1 MSTIDHIRNFA
12 IIAHIDH
19 GKSTIADRI
28 IHSCGGLSEREMK
41 AQVLDSMDIERER
54 GITIKAQTVK
64 LKYKSKDGKDYILNI
79 IDTPGHVDFSYEV
92 SRALIACDGA
102 LLLVDGTQGVQAQ
115 TFAHS
120 YAAIEAGLDIIPVIN
135 KVDSID
141 VDIENVSKQIFNLI
155 GAREDEIFKISAK
168 SGLGVDSL
176 INQIPDLISSPV
188 TKADN
193 TNALIFDSYFD
204 PYRGVIASVRVF
216 GGEIKT
222 NSKLKLINS
231 KFDFDASEIGY
242 FDLKL
247 SPSDSLSSGEVGYI
261 VTGAKELSQIRVGDT
276 LVSQEDENPIVV
288 SGYKEPQPT
297 VFSSIYPADSD
308 DYAKLRDS
316 LDKYVL
322 NDASFYYEP
331 ETSSAFGFGF
341 RCGFLGL
348 LHLEIVI
355 ERLEREF
362 NLSLIVTP
370 PSVEF
375 KIVRNNDEEIVIRN
389 PSKIEEYT
397 DIKSIHER
405 ICELDLLFPKE
416 YLGSIMNLLNEK
428 RGVQLDLNYLS
439 TSMVKLK
446 YRMPLLE
453 LVTGFYD
460 SLKSIS
466 QGFASLDYQIL
477 DFEPGNLVKLD
488 ILVNGT
494 PIDSFSSILAKENA
508 EFIGR
513 SRVKKL
519 AELIPR
525 QQFDIPIQAAV
536 GSRIIARETIKA
548 LRKDVTAKLY
558 GGDITRKRKLL
569 EKQKEGKKKMRN
581 IGKVAVPKEAFK
593 EFLKQ

>member
-1 MSTIDHIRNFA
+1 MLTNKNIRNIS
-12 IIAHIDH
+12 IIAHVDH
-19 GKSTIADRI
+19 GKSTLADRLI
-28 IHSCGGLSEREMK
+28 ETSGLIK
-41 AQVLDSMDIERER
+41 PGDHVDQILDTMDLERER
-54 GITIKAQTVK
+54 GITIKSQPIR
-64 LKYKSKDGKDYILNI
+64 LDFEDLQINL

-141 VDIENVSKQIFNLI
+141 VDINNVSKQIFNLI

-168 SGLGVDSL
+168 SGLGVDNL
-176 INQIPDLISSPV
+176 LKKIPDLISSPV
-188 TKADN
+188 NKADN

-216 GGEIKT
+216 GGTIET

-231 KFDFDASEIGY
+231 KFDFEASEIGY

-247 SPSDSLSSGEVGYI
+247 SPSDTLSSGEVGYI

-276 LVSQEDENPIVV
+276 LVNQEDEKPIVV

-322 NDASFYYEP
+322 NDASFFYEP

-428 RGVQLDLNYLS
+428 RGVQIDLNYLS

-477 DFEPGNLVKLD
+477 EFEIGDLVKLD

-494 PIDSFSSILAKENA
+494 PIDSFSSILARENA

-581 IGKVAVPKEAFK
+581 IGKVAVPKDAFK

>member
-1 MSTIDHIRNFA
+1 MLTNKNIRNIS
-12 IIAHIDH
+12 IIAHVDH
-19 GKSTIADRI
+19 GKSTLADRLI
-28 IHSCGGLSEREMK
+28 ETSGLINPGDHVD
-41 AQVLDSMDIERER
+41 QILDTMDLERER
-54 GITIKAQTVK
+54 GITIKSQP
-64 LKYKSKDGKDYILNI
+64 IRLNFDDMQI
-79 IDTPGHVDFSYEV
+79 NLIDTPGHVDFSYEV

-488 ILVNGT
+488 ILVNCT

>member
-1 MSTIDHIRNFA
+1 MLTNKNIRNIS
-12 IIAHIDH
+12 IIAHVDH
-19 GKSTIADRI
+19 GKSTLADRLI
-28 IHSCGGLSEREMK
+28 ETSGLIK
-41 AQVLDSMDIERER
+41 PGDHVDQILDTMDLERER
-54 GITIKAQTVK
+54 GITIKSQPIR
-64 LKYKSKDGKDYILNI
+64 LDFGDLQINL

-141 VDIENVSKQIFNLI
+141 VDINNVSKQIFNLI

-168 SGLGVDSL
+168 SGLGVDNL
-176 INQIPDLISSPV
+176 LKKIPDLISSPV
-188 TKADN
+188 NKADN

-216 GGEIKT
+216 GGTIET

-231 KFDFDASEIGY
+231 KFDFEASEIGY

-247 SPSDSLSSGEVGYI
+247 SPSDTLSSGEVGYI

-276 LVSQEDENPIVV
+276 LVNQEDEKPIVV

-322 NDASFYYEP
+322 NDASFFYEP

-375 KIVRNNDEEIVIRN
+375 KIVRNNDEEIIIRN

-428 RGVQLDLNYLS
+428 RGVQIDLNYLS

-477 DFEPGNLVKLD
+477 EFEIGDLVKLD

-494 PIDSFSSILAKENA
+494 SIDSFSSILARENA

-581 IGKVAVPKEAFK
+581 IGKVAVPKDAFK

>member
-1 MSTIDHIRNFA
+1 
-12 IIAHIDH
+12 
-19 GKSTIADRI
+19 
-28 IHSCGGLSEREMK
+28 
-41 AQVLDSMDIERER
+41 MDLERER
-54 GITIKAQTVK
+54 GITIKSQP
-64 LKYKSKDGKDYILNI
+64 IRLNLGDI
-79 IDTPGHVDFSYEV
+79 QINLIDTPGHVDFSYEV

-168 SGLGVDSL
+168 SGLGVDEL
-176 INQIPDLISSPV
+176 IKQIPDLISPPI
-188 TKADN
+188 TKAEN

-276 LVSQEDENPIVV
+276 LVSQEDVNPIVV
-288 SGYKEPQPT
+288 SGYQEPQPT

-308 DYAKLRDS
+308 DYVKLRDS

-375 KIVRNNDEEIVIRN
+375 KIVRNNDEEIIIRN

-397 DIKSIHER
+397 DIKSIQER

-428 RGVQLDLNYLS
+428 RGVQLDLKYLS
-439 TSMVKLK
+439 TSMIKLK

-477 DFEPGNLVKLD
+477 EFEKGNLVKLD

-513 SRVKKL
+513 NRVKKL
-519 AELIPR
+519 SELIPR
-525 QQFDIPIQAAV
+525 QQFDIPIQAAI

>member
-1 MSTIDHIRNFA
+1 MLTNKNIRNIS
-12 IIAHIDH
+12 IIAHVDH
-19 GKSTIADRI
+19 GKSTLADRLI
-28 IHSCGGLSEREMK
+28 ETSGLINPGDHVD
-41 AQVLDSMDIERER
+41 QILDTMDLERER
-54 GITIKAQTVK
+54 GITIKSQP
-64 LKYKSKDGKDYILNI
+64 IRLNLGNI
-79 IDTPGHVDFSYEV
+79 QVNLIDTPGHVDFSYEV

-135 KVDSID
+135 KIDSID
-141 VDIENVSKQIFNLI
+141 VDVDNVSKQIFNLI
-155 GAREDEIFKISAK
+155 GASEDEIFKISAK
-168 SGLGVDSL
+168 SGLGVDNL
-176 INQIPDLISSPV
+176 IDQIPDLISSPV

-231 KFDFDASEIGY
+231 AFDFDASEIGY

-375 KIVRNNDEEIVIRN
+375 KIVRNNDEEIIIRN
-389 PSKIEEYT
+389 PSKLDEYT
-397 DIKSIHER
+397 DIKAIKER

-416 YLGSIMNLLNEK
+416 YLGSIMNLLNDK

-439 TSMVKLK
+439 TSMVKVK

-477 DFEPGNLVKLD
+477 DFEKGSLVKLD

-513 SRVKKL
+513 NRVKKL
-519 AELIPR
+519 SELIPR

>member
-1 MSTIDHIRNFA
+1 
-12 IIAHIDH
+12 
-19 GKSTIADRI
+19 
-28 IHSCGGLSEREMK
+28 
-41 AQVLDSMDIERER
+41 MDLERER
-54 GITIKAQTVK
+54 GITIKSQPIR
-64 LKYKSKDGKDYILNI
+64 LDFGDLQINL

-141 VDIENVSKQIFNLI
+141 VDINNVSKQIFNLI

-168 SGLGVDSL
+168 SGLGVDNL
-176 INQIPDLISSPV
+176 LKKIPDLISSPV
-188 TKADN
+188 NKADN

-216 GGEIKT
+216 GGTIET

-231 KFDFDASEIGY
+231 KFDFEASEIGY

-247 SPSDSLSSGEVGYI
+247 SPSDTLSSGEVGYI

-276 LVSQEDENPIVV
+276 LVNQEDEKPIVV

-322 NDASFYYEP
+322 NDASFFYEP

-428 RGVQLDLNYLS
+428 RGVQIDLNYLS

-477 DFEPGNLVKLD
+477 EFEIGDLVKLD

-494 PIDSFSSILAKENA
+494 PIDSFSSILARENA

-581 IGKVAVPKEAFK
+581 IGKVAVPKDAFK

>member
-1 MSTIDHIRNFA
+1 MLNNKNIRNIS
-12 IIAHIDH
+12 IIAHVDH
-19 GKSTIADRI
+19 GKSTLADRLI
-28 IHSCGGLSEREMK
+28 EISGLINPGEHVD
-41 AQVLDSMDIERER
+41 QILDTMDLERER
-54 GITIKAQTVK
+54 GITIKSQP
-64 LKYKSKDGKDYILNI
+64 IRLNFGDI
-79 IDTPGHVDFSYEV
+79 QINLIDTPGHVDFSYEV

-168 SGLGVDSL
+168 SGLGVNEL
-176 INQIPDLISSPV
+176 ISKIPDLISSPV
-188 TKADN
+188 TKAEN

-247 SPSDSLSSGEVGYI
+247 SPSDSLLSGEVGYI

-276 LVSQEDENPIVV
+276 LVSQEDVNPIVV

-308 DYAKLRDS
+308 DYVKLRDS

-375 KIVRNNDEEIVIRN
+375 KIVRNNDEEIIIRN

-397 DIKSIHER
+397 DIKSIQER

-439 TSMVKLK
+439 TSMIKLK

-477 DFEPGNLVKLD
+477 EFETGNLVKLD

-513 SRVKKL
+513 NRVKKL
-519 AELIPR
+519 SELIPR

-558 GGDITRKRKLL
+558 GGDVTRKRKLL

>member
-1 MSTIDHIRNFA
+1 MLTNKNIRNIS
-12 IIAHIDH
+12 IIAHVDH
-19 GKSTIADRI
+19 GKSTLADRLI
-28 IHSCGGLSEREMK
+28 EISGLINPGDHVD
-41 AQVLDSMDIERER
+41 QILDTMDLERER
-54 GITIKAQTVK
+54 GITIKSQP
-64 LKYKSKDGKDYILNI
+64 IRLNFGDI
-79 IDTPGHVDFSYEV
+79 QINLIDTPGHVDFSYEV

-120 YAAIEAGLDIIPVIN
+120 YAAIEAGLDIIPIIN

-141 VDIENVSKQIFNLI
+141 VDVENVSKQIFNLI
-155 GAREDEIFKISAK
+155 GARDDEIFKISAK
-168 SGLGVDSL
+168 SGLGVDEL

-188 TKADN
+188 TKSQH

-216 GGEIKT
+216 GGHIKT

-231 KFDFDASEIGY
+231 KFDFDATEIGY

-247 SPSDSLSSGEVGYI
+247 TPSGSLSSGEVGYI

-276 LVSQEDENPIVV
+276 LVSQEDKNPIVV

-297 VFSSIYPADSD
+297 VFSSIYTADSD

-375 KIVRNNDEEIVIRN
+375 KIVRNNDEEIIIRN
-389 PSKIEEYT
+389 PSKIDEYT
-397 DIKSIHER
+397 DIKSIQER

-428 RGVQLDLNYLS
+428 RGIQLDLNYLS

-460 SLKSIS
+460 SMKSIS

-477 DFEPGNLVKLD
+477 DFETGNLVKLD
-488 ILVNGT
+488 ILVNGIS
-494 PIDSFSSILAKENA
+494 IDSFSSILAKENA
-508 EFIGR
+508 EFTGR
-513 SRVKKL
+513 NRVKKL
-519 AELIPR
+519 SELIPR

-536 GSRIIARETIKA
+536 GSRIVARETIKA

-569 EKQKEGKKKMRN
+569 DKQKEGKKKMRN

-593 EFLKQ
+593 EFLKS